1 MAGWHVL
8 AAAVRQAWTGAVGR
22 RAAAHNDTLVLN
34 NGRNDGPPDLDEL
47 WRDFNRKLGG
57 LIGGRPGGSAPRPP
71 ETGGGGDPGPS
82 DRRIAGIG
90 GGLIVGVV
98 ALLWLGS
105 GFFIVQEGQQAV
117 IMTFGLYAGAIQGV
131 SNLGIHVEVMPAVIT
146 SVVVLALALLTSLVA
161 VRRVLRLDP
170 LSATTGAGIAL

>member
-8 AAAVRQAWTGAVGR
+8 AAAVRQAWKGAVGR
-22 RAAAHNDTLVLN
+22 RVAAQDDTVVLN

-57 LIGGRPGGSAPRPP
+57 LMGGRPGGSAPRPP

-90 GGLIVGVV
+90 GVRTNRSNPAELWVDHVSVDPKHGGKGFARNIIESIYDYALRREQQVV
-98 ALLWLGS
+98 PSSFSPQGQRLKHIFEEMNLRHPQAASNQPFRDLGK
-105 GFFIVQEGQQAV
+105 
-117 IMTFGLYAGAIQGV
+117 
-131 SNLGIHVEVMPAVIT
+131 
-146 SVVVLALALLTSLVA
+146 
-161 VRRVLRLDP
+161 
-170 LSATTGAGIAL
+170 